1 MGPWQTLLC
10 VTILL
15 VLFKINISTETCSK
29 DEDSCQKTDTK
40 SCGCSISR
48 DTSKLSEEQE
58 SHGHETD
65 KSKPA
70 STTGSLFRTHGM
82 VKIPGGSFLMGTN
95 DPVFVADG
103 EGPERP
109 VTVNSFYFDKY
120 EVSNAEFE
128 LFVHAT
134 NYKTE
139 AETFGNSF
147 VMDKFVSEEVMKGIS
162 QAVQGAP
169 WWVPVDGAD
178 WRHPYGVDSSID
190 KIMDHPVL
198 HVSWNDAVAYCKWM
212 DKRLPTEAEW
222 EYACRAEKVGRLFP
236 WGNKV
241 NPKDKHWMNI
251 WHGEFPN
258 TNTADDGYETTAPVT
273 AFPEQNKYGLKNI
286 IGNAWEWT
294 SDWWET
300 QHSTD
305 PKDNPT
311 GPLKGTDKV
320 KKGGSFMCHKT
331 YCYRYRCVARSQ
343 NTPDSSAVNLGFRC
357 ASDKLPKYLQTENP

>member
-1 MGPWQTLLC
+1 MIQ
-10 VTILL
+10 
-15 VLFKINISTETCSK
+15 
-29 DEDSCQKTDTK
+29 
-40 SCGCSISR
+40 
-48 DTSKLSEEQE
+48 
-58 SHGHETD
+58 
-65 KSKPA
+65 
-70 STTGSLFRTHGM
+70 
-82 VKIPGGSFLMGTN
+82 
-95 DPVFVADG
+95 
-103 EGPERP
+103 
-109 VTVNSFYFDKY
+109 
-120 EVSNAEFE
+120 
-128 LFVHAT
+128 
-134 NYKTE
+134 
-139 AETFGNSF
+139 
-147 VMDKFVSEEVMKGIS
+147 
-162 QAVQGAP
+162 VQGAP